1 MQTKIMRRWA
11 LLAFLLVIASSSL
24 ACGVVDFAT
33 GDRDV
38 QSDGNEA
45 GSGVAGNSLAELVRA
60 EHLDLDSV
68 SATGEGIQG
77 QVLMVQLTNPGN
89 DEVIVTIPCGFYFSP
104 GDDEE
109 QRLMVIQPA
118 SVSIP
123 AGGSATI
130 EPYVICIDSSKAG
143 PESSSTY
150 HLGEIVTGDLLK
162 LAECLCEEELASPS
176 DLTAGM
182 EVVGVQFA
190 VWAVSDGILAGT
202 ELIDSQGALQEFLGE
217 DLTGEFFGEE
227 FTEMLQQLIYL
238 YGEGAQ
244 TWLDR
249 CGIEVDTQAP

>member
-1 MQTKIMRRWA
+1 MHAIKLRKWA
-11 LLAFLLVIASSSL
+11 LLGFVLVIASSSL
-24 ACGVVDFAT
+24 ACGVVDLGR
-33 GDRDV
+33 GDQDDRN
-38 QSDGNEA
+38 DGNDV
-45 GSGVAGNSLAELVRA
+45 GSGVTGNSLAELVGA
-60 EHLDLDSV
+60 ERLDLESV

-123 AGGSATI
+123 AGGTATV

-143 PESSSTY
+143 PEASSTY
-150 HLGEIVTGDLLK
+150 HLGEIVSGDLLK
-162 LAECLCEEELASPS
+162 LAECLCQEELPSPM

-182 EVVGVQFA
+182 DAMGVQFA

-202 ELIDSQGALQEFLGE
+202 EMIDSQGALEELLGGELGTEFL
-217 DLTGEFFGEE
+217 GEE
-227 FTEMLQQLIYL
+227 FTEMLQQLMLL

-244 TWLDR
+244 PWLDR
-249 CGIEVDTQAP
+249 CGIELDS